1 MTDSPDIFDTLT
13 ETAAARGAPA
23 MFAALAD
30 SLKVRRRWHALFD
43 LRMLEARVAL
53 GLPPTGDI
61 GAIDEQT
68 RERLDERSLAACRE
82 VGWPLLDEGHVAA
95 GWMYLRAAAEPT
107 EVSSKLAALALA
119 PLADEESAAARLQ
132 EIVQIALWEG
142 IDPALGIRLV
152 IESQGTCNSITAYEQ
167 AVSRL
172 PAARQRQPAAVLVE
186 HLHRELL
193 QSLAAD
199 LERRG
204 LAPRETIAA
213 TKSIVG
219 LLAAAGGMK
228 DDPSFH
234 IDVSHLQSVL
244 RIARVCTERATIE
257 KAWELSVY
265 ACRLPEEVTYPGE
278 PPFENVGEA
287 SRLLYAAQLGRDVDE
302 TIRYFR
308 KAAAL
313 ARVEDAGTLPADTLV
328 YLLWR
333 LDRPAEAL
341 HAALERPADH
351 GMPSVMQAI
360 GMLPSLVELAEA
372 GNAIDALREACRN
385 RGDEI
390 TFAATYAA
398 VQRTRN

>member
-1 MTDSPDIFDTLT
+1 MTDSPDIFDTLA

-23 MFAALAD
+23 MFEALAD
-30 SLKVRRRWHALFD
+30 SLKASRRWHALFD

-61 GAIDEQT
+61 GAIDEQA

-95 GWMYLRAAAEPT
+95 GWMYLRAAAEPA
-107 EVSSKLAALALA
+107 EVSRKLAALARA
-119 PLADEESAAARLQ
+119 PLADEEAAAARMQ

-152 IESQGTCNSITAYEQ
+152 IESQGTCNSITAFEQ

-204 LAPRETIAA
+204 LAPHETIAA
-213 TKSIVG
+213 TASIVG
-219 LLAAAGGMK
+219 LLDAAGGMK

-244 RIARVCTERATIE
+244 RIARVCTERAVIE

-265 ACRLPEEVTYPGE
+265 ACRLPDEVTYPGE
-278 PPFENVGEA
+278 PPFETVGEA
-287 SRLLYAAQLGRDVDE
+287 SRLFYAAQLGRDIDE
-302 TIRYFR
+302 ALRYFR

>member
-1 MTDSPDIFDTLT
+1 MTDSPDIFDVLA

-23 MFAALAD
+23 MFEALAD
-30 SLKVRRRWHALFD
+30 SLKARRRWHALFD
-43 LRMLEARVAL
+43 LRMLESRVAL
-53 GLPPTGDI
+53 GLPPSGDI
-61 GAIDEQT
+61 GAIDEKT

-95 GWMYLRAAAEPT
+95 GWMYLRAAAEPA
-107 EVSSKLAALALA
+107 EVSRKLAELAET
-119 PLADEESAAARLQ
+119 PLADEEAAAARLQ

-142 IDPALGIRLV
+142 VDPALGIRLV
-152 IESQGTCNSITAYEQ
+152 IASQGTCNSITAYEQ

-199 LERRG
+199 LEHRG
-204 LAPRETIAA
+204 LVPHETIAA
-213 TKSIVG
+213 TASIVG
-219 LLAAAGGMK
+219 LLDAAGGMK

-244 RIARVCTERATIE
+244 RIARVCTERAVIE

-265 ACRLPEEVTYPGE
+265 ACRLPDEVTYPGE

-287 SRLLYAAQLGRDVDE
+287 SRHFYAAQLGRDVDE
-302 TIRYFR
+302 AIRYFR

-333 LDRPAEAL
+333 LGRPAEAL
-341 HAALERPADH
+341 HAALERPADQ

-372 GNAIDALREACRN
+372 GNAVESLREACRS

-390 TFAATYAA
+390 TFAATFLES
-398 VQRTRN
+398 

>member
-1 MTDSPDIFDTLT
+1 
-13 ETAAARGAPA
+13 
-23 MFAALAD
+23 
-30 SLKVRRRWHALFD
+30 
-43 LRMLEARVAL
+43 
-53 GLPPTGDI
+53 
-61 GAIDEQT
+61 
-68 RERLDERSLAACRE
+68 

-95 GWMYLRAAAEPT
+95 GWMYLRAAAEPA
-107 EVSSKLAALALA
+107 EVSRKLAELAEA
-119 PLADEESAAARLQ
+119 PLADEEAAAARLQ

-142 IDPALGIRLV
+142 VDPALGIRLV
-152 IESQGTCNSITAYEQ
+152 IDSQGTCNSITAYEQ

-199 LERRG
+199 LEHRG
-204 LAPRETIAA
+204 LVPRETIAA
-213 TKSIVG
+213 TASIAG
-219 LLAAAGGMK
+219 LLDAAGGMK

-244 RIARVCTERATIE
+244 RIARVCTERAVIE

-265 ACRLPEEVTYPGE
+265 ACRLPDEVTYPGE

-287 SRLLYAAQLGRDVDE
+287 SRLFYAAQLGRDVDE
-302 TIRYFR
+302 AVRYFR

-333 LDRPAEAL
+333 LGRPAEAL
-341 HAALERPADH
+341 HAALERPADQ

-372 GNAIDALREACRN
+372 GNEVEALREACRS

-390 TFAATYAA
+390 TFAATFLES
-398 VQRTRN
+398 